1 MDLEPFMIVAKGTI
15 LMISTDH
22 LPNRGERT
30 NLITSFGSTTVIC
43 VMCLTDMQLQYIKY
57 IKIYHTPRQVI

>member
-1 MDLEPFMIVAKGTI
+1 MDLEPFITVAKGTI

-30 NLITSFGSTTVIC
+30 NLITSFGSTTLLFVLH
-43 VMCLTDMQLQYIKY
+43 V
-57 IKIYHTPRQVI
+57 